1 MFFERTKNKLMP
13 TKDQIAKL
21 SAEQQA
27 MRFANVQLGRAQ
39 FRQKLLKEMRGLDR
53 PWLTGVT
60 IAGSL
65 LMVLAAI
72 YFDKKQ
78 SNPRL
83 EFISVGTI
91 VVALKFCRP

>member
-1 MFFERTKNKLMP
+1 ML
-13 TKDQIAKL
+13 TKDQVAKM
-21 SAEQQA
+21 SPEQQEA
-27 MRFANVQLGRAQ
+27 LANMELGRAQ
-39 FRQKLLKEMRGLDR
+39 FRQKLLNKMRGLDR
-53 PWLTGVT
+53 PWLTGLT

-83 EFISVGTI
+83 EFVSVCTI
-91 VVALKFCRP
+91 VVALNFLVMSCTNSVSRRL